1 MIRMTS
7 SLRTRLALLAICAA
21 SGCAEEPPLPETP
34 PLLVS
39 QAEFPY
45 PEDLWDQGVEGET
58 TLGVFISAV
67 GTVDTVRVEAPS
79 PYAAFDSAALAG
91 GRRLRFEPA
100 RRGDRPV
107 GAWFRLPV
115 RFDITPAAGAA
126 STSEG
131 TP

>member
-1 MIRMTS
+1 MTPMTS
-7 SLRTRLALLAICAA
+7 SLRARLVLLALCAA
-21 SGCAEEPPLPETP
+21 AGCAQEPPLPETP
-34 PLLVS
+34 PQLVS

-45 PEDLWDQGVEGET
+45 PEALWDQGVEGET
-58 TLGVFISAV
+58 TLRIFISAV
-67 GTVDTVRVEAPS
+67 GTVDTARVEAPS

-91 GRRLRFEPA
+91 GRRLRFNPA
-100 RRGDRPV
+100 RRGDQPV